1 MLEEY
6 TEYRISTPTYGD
18 RPRDLGE
25 DIPVGSLCT
34 EWSPDGDRPRDLGE
48 DIPVGSLCTEWSPDG
63 AGYVH
68 LPTLMKQRPD
78 IGGLLEQ
85 SKRGRRHQWII
96 TLEYSCAI
104 IPLK

>member
-1 MLEEY
+1 MQPQRILEEY
-6 TEYRISTPTYGD
+6 TERRISTPTYGD
-18 RPRDLGE
+18 RPRH
-25 DIPVGSLCT
+25 
-34 EWSPDGDRPRDLGE
+34 LGE